1 VSPGIRGITGEAPIS
16 EDGSGAVRSVL
27 IVDDN
32 EDIRDVLRMV
42 FEIDGFKVVGEASN
56 GVEAVT
62 VALEHRPDFVI
73 LDYLMPLQNGEKTA
87 EILRTLVPETRI
99 VAFSGVISKKPDWA
113 DAFLTKDRVS
123 EILPMVRGLL

>member
-1 VSPGIRGITGEAPIS
+1 LLYTIPGRVTIS
-16 EDGSGAVRSVL
+16 TDGAGAVRSVL

-42 FEIDGFKVVGEASN
+42 FEVDGFKVVGEAAN

-99 VAFSGVISKKPDWA
+99 VAFSGVISKKPEWA

>member
-1 VSPGIRGITGEAPIS
+1 M
-16 EDGSGAVRSVL
+16 
-27 IVDDN
+27 
-32 EDIRDVLRMV
+32 LRMV
-42 FEIDGFKVVGEASN
+42 FEVEGFHVVGEAEN

-62 VALEHRPDFVI
+62 VALEHRPDIVI

-99 VAFSGVISKKPDWA
+99 VAFSGVITRKPDWA

-123 EILPMVRGLL
+123 EILPVVRGLL

>member
-1 VSPGIRGITGEAPIS
+1 VSPELYDPWEASIS

-42 FEIDGFKVVGEASN
+42 FEVDGFKVVGEAAN
-56 GVEAVT
+56 GIEAVT